1 MKRFA
6 VLLIVLLGGSLGANY
21 LMWEHLQ
28 TLTTQQGA
36 DSVKLAELE
45 QQVNLMNAE
54 LLRINEK
61 LASVDEQSLEGMA
74 RRANDALLDGWEA
87 LMQTL
92 DRELQKAREG
102 LEEASPGDPAGP

>member
-6 VLLIVLLGGSLGANY
+6 ILLIVLLGGSLGANY

-28 TLTTQQGA
+28 TLTKQQGA
-36 DSVKLAELE
+36 DAAKLAELE
-45 QQVNLMNAE
+45 QQLGLMNAE

-61 LASVDEQSLEGMA
+61 LAGVDEQSLEGMA

-92 DRELQKAREG
+92 DQELKKARDS
-102 LEEASPGDPAGP
+102 LDEAPPADPAGP